1 MEKGRGKSIS
11 QNSNLAP
18 RFSRLKQNKLIIH
31 SSSSMEFLL
40 FYSSKSR
47 SQGRILRQY
56 VEHGLLHK
64 HPLFGKGYEDI
75 FSSQFLKK
83 IQELLITNV
92 TTTAKESK
100 LKNRQNQRYIRG
112 TQLPNLSGNSEMRS
126 SLILSL
132 SGPSTITGL
141 VYCNS
146 CCTTASYDRMF
157 SSARAL

>member
-1 MEKGRGKSIS
+1 MEKGRGKSVS
-11 QNSNLAP
+11 QNSNLAL

-47 SQGRILRQY
+47 SQVRILRQY
-56 VEHGLLHK
+56 VEHGLLDK
-64 HPLFGKGYEDI
+64 PPLFGKGYEDI
-75 FSSQFLKK
+75 FPAVSQKNT
-83 IQELLITNV
+83 ITLDNQRD
-92 TTTAKESK
+92 TNSKGSK
-100 LKNRQNQRYIRG
+100 LKNKQNQRHIRG